1 MSDWTGR
8 DGLIYR
14 WLPDGPYHIDRLES
28 WFTDLAA
35 EGLYPVGLGIAR
47 AALRRDAPRRVQYR
61 CDVRTRLLTEDELA
75 LFAGCGWKM
84 ALRTELSYGLF
95 QSIYLYFF
103 ETEEGAPV
111 PEVHTDPMEQA
122 ESLRCLSR
130 AAAQDLAVLLAAI
143 GLEVLL
149 VLRTFFDP
157 LRRFQ
162 ALVNGY
168 IHFSAVPLV
177 WLVLAAFALSRWR
190 TARRLRRRLAGG
202 QPLDHHAPYRRRWR
216 YGTMEVGWRAALIA
230 VMAALAAVQYL
241 MVREPVYVLP
251 PEETGP
257 PVLRL
262 AQIEGGPLYIQ
273 DMNASDLRTS
283 TGVLTSYTYESAGMD
298 RLISL
303 SILRYEV
310 PFRWEAPYVAD
321 GLLSKWNGGEELD
334 APAMDEAWLTEE
346 NGSQRLLVRAGRYV
360 FQLSYTGAGEL
371 TDALEPLAAWA
382 QAREAGQ

>member
-1 MSDWTGR
+1 MSDWIGR

-35 EGLYPVGLGIAR
+35 EGLYPMGLGMFR

-61 CDVRTRLLTEDELA
+61 CDVRTRLLTEDELS

-130 AAAQDLAVLLAAI
+130 AAAQDLGLILAAI
-143 GLEVLL
+143 GVEALL
-149 VLRTFFDP
+149 TLWTFADP
-157 LRRFQ
+157 VRRFYV
-162 ALVNGY
+162 LVDGY
-168 IHFSAVPLV
+168 IQFNLLPLV
-177 WLVLAAFALSRWR
+177 WLVMAVFALSHWR

-202 QPLDHHAPYRRRWR
+202 QPLDHRAPYRRRWR
-216 YGTMEVGWRAALIA
+216 YGTTEIGWRAALI
-230 VMAALAAVQYL
+230 VVLAALSAANYL
-241 MVREPVYVLP
+241 LVREPVPLP

-273 DMNASDLRTS
+273 DMDASDLRTS
-283 TGVLTSYTYESAGMD
+283 TGVLTSYTYESAGRD
-298 RLISL
+298 RLVSL

-334 APAMDEAWLTEE
+334 TPAMDEAWLTEE
-346 NGSQRLLVRAGRYV
+346 NGAQRLLARVGRYV
-360 FQLSYTGAGEL
+360 FLLDYNGTGDL

-382 QAREAGQ
+382 QAREAVR

>member
-8 DGLIYR
+8 DGVIYR

-84 ALRTELSYGLF
+84 ALRTELSYGLL

-130 AAAQDLAVLLAAI
+130 AAAKDLGVLLAAI

-149 VLRTFFDP
+149 VLRTFADP

-168 IHFSAVPLV
+168 VHFSVVPLV

-190 TARRLRRRLAGG
+190 TARRLRRRLAEG

-230 VMAALAAVQYL
+230 VLAALSAANYL
-241 MVREPVYVLP
+241 PVRGPVPLP
-251 PEETGP
+251 PEETEP
-257 PVLRL
+257 PLLRL
-262 AQIEGGPLYIQ
+262 EQLEGGPVEVR
-273 DMNASDLRTS
+273 DETACDLRTA
-283 TGVLTSYTYESAGMD
+283 TGMLVGRTYESAGTD
-298 RLISL
+298 RLIHL
-303 SILRYEV
+303 EIRWYEA

-321 GLLSKWNGGEELD
+321 GLLSKWNGGEELEV
-334 APAMDEAWLTEE
+334 PAMDEAWLTEE
-346 NGSQRLLVRAGRYV
+346 NGAQRLLVRTGRYV

-371 TDALEPLAAWA
+371 TNALEPLAAWA
-382 QAREAGQ
+382 QAREASQ

>member
-8 DGLIYR
+8 DGVIYR

-84 ALRTELSYGLF
+84 ALRTELSYGLL

-130 AAAQDLAVLLAAI
+130 AAAKDLGVLLAAI

-149 VLRTFFDP
+149 VLRTFADP

-168 IHFSAVPLV
+168 VHVSAVPLV

-190 TARRLRRRLAGG
+190 TARRLRRRLAEG

-216 YGTMEVGWRAALIA
+216 YGTTEIGWRAALIA
-230 VMAALAAVQYL
+230 VLAALSAANYL
-241 MVREPVYVLP
+241 PARGPVPLP
-251 PEETGP
+251 PEETEP
-257 PVLRL
+257 PLLRL
-262 AQIEGGPLYIQ
+262 EQLEGGPVEVR
-273 DMNASDLRTS
+273 DETACDLRTA
-283 TGVLTSYTYESAGMD
+283 TGMLVGRTYESAGTD
-298 RLISL
+298 RLIHL
-303 SILRYEV
+303 EIRWYEA

-321 GLLSKWNGGEELD
+321 GLLSKWNGGEELEV
-334 APAMDEAWLTEE
+334 PAMDEAWLTEE
-346 NGSQRLLVRAGRYV
+346 NGAQRLLVRRGRYV

-371 TDALEPLAAWA
+371 TNALEPLAAWA
-382 QAREAGQ
+382 QAREASQ